1 MGYEVKPGDL
11 AIIIHPVTRDGEWTG
26 QIKSGLVFGE
36 AESHDGMKVALE
48 EALTMVAAQAFLDMY
63 PDAWEDFADL
73 RNELLQEI
81 FPDQYAEAKAEDEER
96 NGYKLDDNV
105 ILLNRWTKT
114 EGNA

>member
-11 AIIIHPVTRDGEWTG
+11 AIILHPIMEEGKWTG
-26 QIKSGLVFGE
+26 QIKTGLVFGE
-36 AESHDGMKVALE
+36 AETHDGMKAAL
-48 EALTMVAAQAFLDMY
+48 
-63 PDAWEDFADL
+63 ADL

-114 EGNA
+114 EGSA